1 MNDLAPLAA
10 AAATR
15 LVEARQTVAV
25 SESSAGGLISAALLA
40 IPGASAYFLGGGVIY
55 TQAARRALLGI
66 ADESVKGMRS
76 STEAYALLCARTIRE
91 KLGTTW
97 AVAETGATGPTGNRY
112 GDAAGHACVAVAGP
126 VERVITL
133 ETGRPDREANMWAFT
148 RSALDLFVAC
158 LDEAAKAQR

>member
-76 STEAYALLCARTIRE
+76 STETYALLCARTIRE

-148 RSALDLFVAC
+148 RAALDLFVVC